1 MFADGPV
8 VEDRG
13 AGFGQLPD
21 VPRLELSGRQELA
34 ALAQALFAVGY
45 SDHMAG
51 HITIRQDDHTL
62 LCNPWGLQWDQ
73 ITATDVIRIDLDGRR
88 LEGSWPVPPGIPL
101 HLALHA
107 AREHVKYAVHN
118 HTHWSGL
125 WAAAHKVPPVIDQTG
140 GLTSAEVTLVDEFDG
155 AVDEMTF
162 AEAAIARMGSADI
175 ALLANHGIF
184 VLGDTA
190 AETYLRCYSFE
201 WRCRR
206 AVEVAAIG
214 DGVPLRPDVHT
225 ALAKVVD
232 AQGFPGYWDAAVR
245 NAVLTRPRLLF

>member
-1 MFADGPV
+1 MLDDGPGG
-8 VEDRG
+8 EPIA
-13 AGFGQLPD
+13 AGFGHLPS

-34 ALAQALFAVGY
+34 VLAQALFALGY
-45 SDHMAG
+45 ADHMAG

-73 ITATDVIRIDLDGRR
+73 ITATDVIRIDLQGNRI
-88 LEGSWPVPPGIPL
+88 EGSWPVPPGIPL

-107 AREHVKYAVHN
+107 AREHVRFAVHN

-125 WAAAHKVPPVIDQTG
+125 WAAAHTVPPVIDQTA
-140 GLTSAEVTLVDEFDG
+140 GLTDAEVTLVDEFDG

-184 VLGDTA
+184 VLGDSA
-190 AETYLRCYSFE
+190 AQTYLRCYAFE

-206 AVEVAAIG
+206 AAEVAAVG
-214 DGVPLRPDVHT
+214 SGVPLRPEVHA
-225 ALAKVVD
+225 ALAKVVES
-232 AQGFPGYWDAAVR
+232 QGFPGYWDAAVR
-245 NAVLTRPRLLF
+245 TAVLARPRVLF